1 MEELEFVARHFPVC
15 QWIKLR
21 AYQRRIVDEIVL
33 RSMLKW
39 PDVPAA
45 YGWLGLDRR
54 GNWLIKAAAGR
65 LERIANAAV
74 AEFIGRNY
82 AVDAAGCWY
91 FQNGPQRVFVALDYT
106 PWIWRLDDAGAGFLA
121 HTGAAPRAVRAA
133 FLDETGALLLE
144 TDLGIG
150 VVLDRELAAVLERF
164 AGERGGAVDRLI
176 ESVMQGSAG
185 KISLHGS
192 VMPVSAIRAAD
203 VPARFGFVLRP
214 APGPGEP
221 EC

>member
-1 MEELEFVARHFPVC
+1 
-15 QWIKLR
+15 
-21 AYQRRIVDEIVL
+21 VDEIVL

-39 PDVPAA
+39 PDVPAV
-45 YGWLGLDRR
+45 YGWLRLDRR
-54 GNWLIKAAAGR
+54 GAWLIKTLAGR
-65 LERIANAAV
+65 FERVANAAV

-82 AVDAAGCWY
+82 AADVEGRWY
-91 FQNGPQRVFVALDYT
+91 FQNGPQRVFVALGYT

-121 HTGAAPRAVRAA
+121 HTGAAPRALRAA

-150 VVLDRELAAVLERF
+150 VVLDRDLAAVLERL
-164 AGERGGAVDRLI
+164 AGELGAAVDSLI
-176 ESVMQGSAG
+176 DSVMQGSAG

-203 VPARFGFVLRP
+203 VPARFGFVPRP